1 MVRIL
6 VADEQALYRTGLR
19 VVIEAALPDV
29 EFLEA
34 ADLEGMK
41 QILTTSDHVHLA
53 LVSMGLAGSNDPHII
68 RDLMRASAATRYVV
82 IATDCSFDQVLRYI
96 AEGFHG
102 FISKLQ
108 QDDEIV
114 EAVLKVLAGRLAVP
128 RNLLPVPPRSQSGVP
143 GSQTVPH
150 RSGWRQNPFGL
161 TRRQKDVLAL
171 LADGLSNREIARA
184 LHIAE
189 PTTKIHVSALMRALN
204 VRNRTEAAVLARTL
218 SKAAEAASGDGHSR
232 TAKKRE
238 S

>member
-29 EFLEA
+29 EFVEA
-34 ADLEGMK
+34 ADLDSVLSTLMDL
-41 QILTTSDHVHLA
+41 QPVHLA
-53 LVSMGLAGSNDPHII
+53 LVSLGLIGSAEPHVI
-68 RDLMRASAATRYVV
+68 RDFKRASAATRYVV
-82 IATDCSFDQVLRYI
+82 IATDCTFDQVLRYI

-128 RNLLPVPPRSQSGVP
+128 RNLLPSPPRGEPTPSGPPAALQRQS
-143 GSQTVPH
+143 
-150 RSGWRQNPFGL
+150 WRQNPFGL

-189 PTTKIHVSALMRALN
+189 PTTKIHVSALIRALN
-204 VRNRTEAAVLARTL
+204 VRNRTEAAVLAKTIAR
-218 SKAAEAASGDGHSR
+218 AADYDAKDDPSR
-232 TAKKRE
+232 PERKRE
-238 S
+238 K

>member
-6 VADEQALYRTGLR
+6 LADEQALYRTGLR

-34 ADLEGMK
+34 ADLDSMM
-41 QILTTSDHVHLA
+41 QILMTSDQVHLA
-53 LVSMGLAGSNDPHII
+53 LVSLGLMGSGDPHII
-68 RDLMRASAATRYVV
+68 RDFQRASAMTRYVV

-128 RNLLPVPPRSQSGVP
+128 RNLLPTPPRGESAGPASPSAQQRP
-143 GSQTVPH
+143 N
-150 RSGWRQNPFGL
+150 WKQNPFGL

-189 PTTKIHVSALMRALN
+189 PTTKIHVSALIRALN

-218 SKAAEAASGDGHSR
+218 ARAAEADVRDGKPTTSR
-232 TAKKRE
+232 KRE
-238 S
+238 R